1 VETRDPDR
9 RSETTRKGL
18 RSRVS
23 MIELSNSRDP
33 GVSMLMNIGS
43 WYLLELVV
51 ISSFSAIQISTLSLV
66 FSLRC
71 FRGRLTSE
79 MK

>member
-1 VETRDPDR
+1 VETRDPGR

-23 MIELSNSRDP
+23 MIEIPNSRDP
-33 GVSMLMNIGS
+33 GVSMLMNIES

-71 FRGRLTSE
+71 FRERLTSE